1 MPPWPPGAQGVGPG
15 RLHAPQRSASAAQP
29 LVAAYTWCCRQRAPA
44 RRPFPLISEP
54 APHSHSTPR
63 PCTVACA
70 TGQSPRYTW
79 VARSATGQPQ
89 SSSGAAR
96 SRGRW
101 RPSSRP
107 WVRGTGHSPLYACR
121 KDGETRF
128 FQRKLL
134 APSRNNVKTERTG
147 VGVAFFSS
155 LPKDSGHDG
164 ALRLTKLIDSA
175 QTVTTW
181 GVQRRVYS
189 SLHTAKT
196 RPR

>member
-1 MPPWPPGAQGVGPG
+1 MALRGAGDGGGHRLGHGFEERVIALCTRVG
-15 RLHAPQRSASAAQP
+15 R
-29 LVAAYTWCCRQRAPA
+29 T
-44 RRPFPLISEP
+44 
-54 APHSHSTPR
+54 
-63 PCTVACA
+63 
-70 TGQSPRYTW
+70 
-79 VARSATGQPQ
+79 
-89 SSSGAAR
+89 
-96 SRGRW
+96 
-101 RPSSRP
+101 
-107 WVRGTGHSPLYACR
+107 
-121 KDGETRF
+121 ETRF

>member
-1 MPPWPPGAQGVGPG
+1 MALRGAGDGGGHRLGHGFEERVIALCTRVG
-15 RLHAPQRSASAAQP
+15 R
-29 LVAAYTWCCRQRAPA
+29 T
-44 RRPFPLISEP
+44 
-54 APHSHSTPR
+54 
-63 PCTVACA
+63 
-70 TGQSPRYTW
+70 
-79 VARSATGQPQ
+79 
-89 SSSGAAR
+89 
-96 SRGRW
+96 
-101 RPSSRP
+101 
-107 WVRGTGHSPLYACR
+107 
-121 KDGETRF
+121 ETRF

-134 APSRNNVKTERTG
+134 APSRNNVKTERTATG

-189 SLHTAKT
+189 SVHTAKT